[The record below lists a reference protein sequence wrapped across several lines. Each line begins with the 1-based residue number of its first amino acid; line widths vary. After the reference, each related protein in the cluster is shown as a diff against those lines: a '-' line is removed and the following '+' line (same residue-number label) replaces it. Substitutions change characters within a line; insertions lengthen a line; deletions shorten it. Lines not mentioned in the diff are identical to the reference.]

1 MSSMPSKKG
10 KTSVSGQ
17 PGTMNMTKTGS
28 AGSAVGLSKGTDG
41 PVIRMGAPK
50 RK

>member
-1 MSSMPSKKG
+1 MSEG
-10 KTSVSGQ
+10 KTGMVAGQ
-17 PGTMNMTKTGS
+17 PGTMNRTNTGMS
-28 AGSAVGLSKGTDG
+28 GRAVGLTMGTDG